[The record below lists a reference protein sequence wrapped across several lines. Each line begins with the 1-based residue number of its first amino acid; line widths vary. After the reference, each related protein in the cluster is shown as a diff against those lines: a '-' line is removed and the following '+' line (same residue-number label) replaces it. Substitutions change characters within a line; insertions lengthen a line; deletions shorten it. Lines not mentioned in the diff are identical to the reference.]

1 MTEHLTPRGIVFWP
15 VGTGDSTTIV
25 VDEEIVVQV
34 DINDQAQAD
43 QDDSKVV
50 AVVDQLAE
58 SLPPTGPGGMPYL
71 AVFVLTHADVDHC
84 RGFEDLL
91 STVAIGELWVTPR
104 LWREYL
110 DDGIELSAPAEA
122 FRQEAER
129 RITATMGAGEDGPES
144 GDRILVIGYD
154 TDHDKHAYSEL
165 SDQYLAWP
173 GSSIT
178 TLDGVDCTGKF
189 EAFLHAPFKD
199 DCAKARNDTSV
210 AMQVT
215 LTDGT
220 GTGQFLL
227 FGDLAAATVG
237 KIIEV
242 SAANGNDDRL
252 AWDVLLAPHHC
263 SKHAVYENDEVR
275 QDILDALEANARPG
289 ARVVSSSHPSGT
301 PTRRATTRR
310 TSRPATGTRRSWTT
324 WCCARWSTAQPMP
337 PAPSSSRS
345 TATDCTCWSRHWSRR
360 RPAAS
365 RRGSPD
371 SRDVW
376 ASSRPRPRSTR
387 SGCPRWHR
395 AGGALPSPA
404 HRAPTG
410 SARRWSPTAGTT
422 PPRRPPS
429 ASGSGDRR

>member
-1 MTEHLTPRGIVFWP
+1 LTEQLTPRGVVFWP

-34 DINDQAQAD
+34 DLNDQAQAD
-43 QDDSKVV
+43 KDGSKVV

-58 SLPPTGPGGMPYL
+58 SLPPTGPDGMPYL

-91 STVAIGELWVTPR
+91 SEVAIGELWVTPR

-110 DDGIELSAPAEA
+110 DEGIELSAPAEA

-129 RITATMGAGEDGPES
+129 RIAATMAAGEDGPES

-154 TDHDKHAYSEL
+154 TDHEQHAYNDL
-165 SDQYLAWP
+165 PNRYLAWP
-173 GSSIT
+173 GSTLT

-215 LTDGT
+215 LADGA
-220 GTGQFLL
+220 GSGRFLL
-227 FGDLAAATVG
+227 FGDLKAATIG
-237 KIIEV
+237 TIFEV

-263 SKHAVYENDEVR
+263 SKHAVYDGDEVR

-289 ARVVSSSHPSGT
+289 ARVVSSSHAFRDDDKPGDNPPHLKARDRYQEIVDEPVLCTMEHGSADAPSAVVFEVDAEGLHLLEPALVHESARSVEKAFTGQPGRLGVVASKAAQYAQSMAAASPGWWRPADPGT
-301 PTRRATTRR
+301 PGADRLGRAV
-310 TSRPATGTRRSWTT
+310 
-324 WCCARWSTAQPMP
+324 
-337 PAPSSSRS
+337 
-345 TATDCTCWSRHWSRR
+345 
-360 RPAAS
+360 AS
-365 RRGSPD
+365 DRGD
-371 SRDVW
+371 D
-376 ASSRPRPRSTR
+376 T
-387 SGCPRWHR
+387 
-395 AGGALPSPA
+395 
-404 HRAPTG
+404 APT
-410 SARRWSPTAGTT
+410 TAVGFGK
-422 PPRRPPS
+422 R
-429 ASGSGDRR
+429 

>member
-1 MTEHLTPRGIVFWP
+1 MTETFTPCGVVFWP
-15 VGTGDSTTIV
+15 VGTGDSTTMV

-34 DINDQAQAD
+34 DLNDQAEAD
-43 QDDSKVV
+43 KDGSKVV

-91 STVAIGELWVTPR
+91 AQVAIGELWVTPR

-110 DDGIELSAPAEA
+110 DEGVELSAPAEA

-129 RITATMGAGEDGPES
+129 RITATMDAGEDGPES

-154 TDHDKHAYSEL
+154 TDHDTHAYSEL
-165 SDQYLAWP
+165 PDQYLAWP
-173 GSSIT
+173 GSSVT

-215 LTDGT
+215 LADGT
-220 GTGQFLL
+220 GTGKFLL

-237 KIIEV
+237 RIIEV
-242 SAANGNDDRL
+242 SIASGNDHRL

-289 ARVVSSSHPSGT
+289 ARVVSSSHPFRDADTTGDNPPHLKARDRYQEIVDDLVLCTMEHGSAEAPSAVVFELDNDGLHLLEPALVEASARSVEKGFTGQPGRLGVVASKAAQYAQRMSAAAPGWWRPAQPGT
-301 PTRRATTRR
+301 PGADRLGQAVV
-310 TSRPATGTRRSWTT
+310 
-324 WCCARWSTAQPMP
+324 
-337 PAPSSSRS
+337 
-345 TATDCTCWSRHWSRR
+345 TD
-360 RPAAS
+360 
-365 RRGSPD
+365 RGD
-371 SRDVW
+371 D
-376 ASSRPRPRSTR
+376 T
-387 SGCPRWHR
+387 
-395 AGGALPSPA
+395 
-404 HRAPTG
+404 APT
-410 SARRWSPTAGTT
+410 TAVGFGK
-422 PPRRPPS
+422 R
-429 ASGSGDRR
+429 